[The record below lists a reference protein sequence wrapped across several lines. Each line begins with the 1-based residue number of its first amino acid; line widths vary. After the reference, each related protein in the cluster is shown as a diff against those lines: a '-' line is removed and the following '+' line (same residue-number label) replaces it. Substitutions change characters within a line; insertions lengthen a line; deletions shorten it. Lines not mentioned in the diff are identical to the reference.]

1 MIKKKQRIKMIY
13 LTFIIKSEIR
23 EPSWVTT
30 KDQVHYKQLLIFNIK
45 DSNILCKT
53 LIFKDLHQVEKLEH
67 RLLISEQNQFKIK
80 WLAQQL
86 IYNLTTLKI

>member
-1 MIKKKQRIKMIY
+1 MIY

-45 DSNILCKT
+45 DSNILFKT

-80 WLAQQL
+80 WLAQQQ

>member
-23 EPSWVTT
+23 EPSWVIT

-45 DSNILCKT
+45 DSNISCKT

-80 WLAQQL
+80 WLAQQQ